1 MIVEQIT
8 EALATKIYN
17 MGFISRCGSIAQE
30 VRRENGSIPSA
41 TIAPFSG
48 ENKPVSMVPDH
59 KETGVCWFE
68 VSASRVIRQTSRVMS
83 LQNEWRLVTWI
94 NGTRFSMDDILAAEL
109 TAMQAV
115 RGARF
120 AANGD
125 GPLRGVTIQYQG
137 ADMAGPGVFAR
148 WAFDEQENLLTLPPY
163 RAAAHRFLI
172 TYIVATS
179 CLPQLAV
186 TAPAC

>member
-8 EALATKIYN
+8 EALAKKIYDA
-17 MGFISRCGSIAQE
+17 GFMSRCGSVSQE
-30 VRRENGSIPSA
+30 VRRENGSIPAA

-48 ENKPVSMVPDH
+48 DAKPVSMVPDNR
-59 KETGVCWFE
+59 ETGVCWFE
-68 VSASRVIRQTSRVMS
+68 VSASRVVRQTKVAMS
-83 LQNEWRLVTWI
+83 LQNEWRLVTWV
-94 NGTRFSMDDILAAEL
+94 NGTRFSMDDAMAAEL

-120 AANGD
+120 TTDENA
-125 GPLRGVTIQYQG
+125 PLRGVVIQYMG
-137 ADMAGPGVFAR
+137 ADATGPGVFSR

-172 TYIVATS
+172 TYIVATN

>member
-1 MIVEQIT
+1 MTVEQIT
-8 EALATKIYN
+8 EALAKKIYDL
-17 MGFISRCGSIAQE
+17 GFISRCGAVAQE
-30 VRRENGSIPSA
+30 VRRDNGSIPSA
-41 TIAPFSG
+41 IIAPFTG

-59 KETGVCWFE
+59 RETGLCWFE
-68 VSASRVIRQTSRVMS
+68 VSASRVIRQTGTVMS

-115 RGARF
+115 RGAKI
-120 AANGD
+120 AAD
-125 GPLRGVTIQYQG
+125 ESGPLRGVVIKYQG
-137 ADMAGPGVFAR
+137 SDMSGPGVFAR